1 MMNKLFLLFEG
12 ATPAVIPEDARRM
25 ILYFL
30 LFLVLVFVLIGAIGE
45 LVRKIMTDQASRADG
60 LVHDVVVTGV
70 ITNERKLR
78 IFGFKK
84 NHRQFFKESW
94 IPLAIIATSF
104 LILLIYYMTM
114 NKWGANP
121 FSMDE
126 FLTLFHH
133 FDWDGAKG
141 NFFGLNIVI
150 NWPAIYRN
158 PIPSWDLWG
167 SYLFVP
173 VFLTGCVWYFV
184 TVQAFIARDWHI
196 VRLSKT
202 VFNKSLKDY
211 NPGDGPIAPI
221 DPEDPS
227 KVDDEKTE

>member
-1 MMNKLFLLFEG
+1 MNKLFLFLEG
-12 ATPAVIPEDARRM
+12 AAPIVPEDARRM

-45 LVRKIMTDQASRADG
+45 LIRKIMTDMADKADG

-70 ITNERKLR
+70 ITSERKLR

-94 IPLAIIATSF
+94 IPLLVIAGSF
-104 LILLIYYMTM
+104 LILLVYYMTM

-133 FDWDGAKG
+133 FDWEGAKG
-141 NFFGLNIVI
+141 DFFGMHIVT
-150 NWPAIYRN
+150 NWPEVYRN
-158 PIPSWDLWG
+158 PMPAWELWG

-173 VFLTGCVWYFV
+173 TFIVGCVWYLV
-184 TVQAFIARDWHI
+184 TVQAFIARDWRI
-196 VRLSKT
+196 IRLSKQ

-211 NPGDGPIAPI
+211 DASKGPIAPI
-221 DPEDPS
+221 NPEDPS
-227 KVDDEKTE
+227 KVEEETK